1 LYRSARHKEDDAARG
16 TPTSFRATQPPL
28 VAARCSNTMAFAN
41 MPPMD
46 TFTHLLHHKPVV
58 FIHLFSA
65 LGALLLGIGMFIGRK
80 GSTLHRRLGWTWVAL
95 MASATLTSV
104 FIRDSNLPTLA
115 GFSPIHLLTVLTAF
129 GLYGGIRAIRRGQVA
144 EHRSRMTSLFVG
156 ACVIAGAF
164 TLLPGRF
171 LGHWLWHDML
181 GLIA

>member
-1 LYRSARHKEDDAARG
+1 
-16 TPTSFRATQPPL
+16 
-28 VAARCSNTMAFAN
+28 
-41 MPPMD
+41 MD

-65 LGALLLGIGMFIGRK
+65 LGALMLGVWMLIGRK

-95 MASATLTSV
+95 MASATVTSM
-104 FIRDSNLPTLA
+104 FIRDTGMLNVA
-115 GFSPIHLLTVLTAF
+115 GFTPIHLLTVLTAF

-144 EHRSRMTSLFVG
+144 QHKGRMTSLFWG

-171 LGHWLWHDML
+171 LGQWLWRDML